1 MKSREKTTTTKKQC
15 TEVRNIETTKQENK
29 NQNKNSSCQLFVF
42 TFFSLHLQSWTKSGP
57 SPTPP
62 WSVLLSLDQK
72 CSGDPSTLFCW
83 GEGKVS
89 WVYGSLEWGILKWN
103 IRDVFFLTFL
113 SKIVVQ
119 IQCSSQYI
127 NQALLLISV
136 FKILIYISCCPWS
149 EVCMILAFPPHP
161 AFAYLFIS
169 GQLLPNPDSSNSSY
183 LEIFSI
189 SLEGSSYRKSS
200 AVEKLK
206 TFLQNTQ
213 GWVFNYHKILVH
225 TKHR

>member
-1 MKSREKTTTTKKQC
+1 MGGGARWSDNKVKT
-15 TEVRNIETTKQENK
+15 K
-29 NQNKNSSCQLFVF
+29 NWHEEFLFWF
-42 TFFSLHLQSWTKSGP
+42 
-57 SPTPP
+57 
-62 WSVLLSLDQK
+62 SVLLSLNQK
-72 CSGDPSTLFCW
+72 CSGDPSTLFFL

-127 NQALLLISV
+127 NQALLLYSV
-136 FKILIYISCCPWS
+136 LKILIYISCCPWS
-149 EVCMILAFPPHP
+149 EVCIIVAFPPHP

-169 GQLLPNPDSSNSSY
+169 GQLLRNFDNSNSSY

-189 SLEGSSYRKSS
+189 SLEGSSYRKSTV
-200 AVEKLK
+200 VEKLK

-213 GWVFNYHKILVH
+213 GWVFKYHKFLVY
-225 TKHR
+225 TRHR